1 MTNPLAIAA
10 VTAVFKDLLENRL
23 VSDLITTSV
32 GDVSVTALPPDRIS
46 IGTDERAQINLF
58 LYQVTQNRNADWTS
72 RELRQHRSQLTGE
85 ALSKK
90 LPLALDLHYLLTVYG
105 AKDFQTE
112 ILLGYVMQLLHDT
125 SILTQDS
132 IYTALKNASTVNIS
146 SVLSQALA
154 RVSISDLAQQ
164 IGQIKISPEFF
175 NMEETSKIWSIL
187 QTQYRPSIG
196 YQVSMVVIDSQS
208 QNNI

>member
-46 IGTDERAQINLF
+46 VGTDERAQINLF
-58 LYQVTQNRNADWTS
+58 LYQVTQNRNADWAS
-72 RELRQHRSQLTGE
+72 RELRQRGSQLTGE

-154 RVSISDLAQQ
+154 TVSISDLAQQ

-208 QNNI
+208 ENNI